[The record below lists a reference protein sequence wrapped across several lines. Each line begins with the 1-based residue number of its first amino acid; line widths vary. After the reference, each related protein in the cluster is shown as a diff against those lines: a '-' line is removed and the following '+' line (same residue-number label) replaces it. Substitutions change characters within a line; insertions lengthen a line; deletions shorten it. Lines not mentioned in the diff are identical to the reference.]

1 MIAVLREVKY
11 LENAQNETLES
22 IPESATNIYS
32 RNETFHKFLSNLD
45 LIVAWYN
52 KVRETLLDVEFPLV
66 EGQLQEIDNQ
76 LQQAETNLNWNSEGL
91 FDHWFISLTPRVVN
105 VVNVNVRVSVYE
117 HLSLMILPLE
127 SRNEILQCD
136 HSNKS
141 YGAVLLHGTV
151 CLAVFYKLK
160 F

>member
-66 EGQLQEIDNQ
+66 EGQLQGIDNQ

-91 FDHWFISLTPRVVN
+91 FDHCFISLTPR

-117 HLSLMILPLE
+117 HLSLMILPLK
-127 SRNEILQCD
+127 SRNEIL
-136 HSNKS
+136 
-141 YGAVLLHGTV
+141 
-151 CLAVFYKLK
+151 
-160 F
+160 

>member
-1 MIAVLREVKY
+1 MKY

-66 EGQLQEIDNQ
+66 EGQLQGIDNQ

-91 FDHWFISLTPRVVN
+91 FDHCFISLTPR

-117 HLSLMILPLE
+117 HLSLMILPLK
-127 SRNEILQCD
+127 SRNEIL
-136 HSNKS
+136 
-141 YGAVLLHGTV
+141 
-151 CLAVFYKLK
+151 
-160 F
+160 

>member
-66 EGQLQEIDNQ
+66 EGQLHEIDNQ

-91 FDHWFISLTPRVVN
+91 SLVYFFNSQSSQCKRQSLSVRTLVFDDTTFGV
-105 VVNVNVRVSVYE
+105 
-117 HLSLMILPLE
+117 
-127 SRNEILQCD
+127 
-136 HSNKS
+136 
-141 YGAVLLHGTV
+141 
-151 CLAVFYKLK
+151 
-160 F
+160 

>member
-1 MIAVLREVKY
+1 MVAVLREVKY

-76 LQQAETNLNWNSEGL
+76 LQQAETTLNWNSEGL
-91 FDHWFISLTPRVVN
+91 FDHWFISSTFN
-105 VVNVNVRVSVYE
+105 SQ
-117 HLSLMILPLE
+117 SKKKKIL
-127 SRNEILQCD
+127 ILICLPTD
-136 HSNKS
+136 H
-141 YGAVLLHGTV
+141 
-151 CLAVFYKLK
+151 
-160 F
+160 

>member
-1 MIAVLREVKY
+1 MVAVLREVKY

-76 LQQAETNLNWNSEGL
+76 LQQAETTLNWNSEGL
-91 FDHWFISLTPRVVN
+91 FDHRLFLQPLTPRVKKK
-105 VVNVNVRVSVYE
+105 
-117 HLSLMILPLE
+117 
-127 SRNEILQCD
+127 C
-136 HSNKS
+136 
-141 YGAVLLHGTV
+141 
-151 CLAVFYKLK
+151 KL
-160 F
+160 

>member
-105 VVNVNVRVSVYE
+105 VNVRVSVYE

-151 CLAVFYKLK
+151 CLAAFYKLQ

>member
-66 EGQLQEIDNQ
+66 EGQLQGIDNQ

-91 FDHWFISLTPRVVN
+91 FDHCFISLTPR

-117 HLSLMILPLE
+117 HLSLMILPLK

-141 YGAVLLHGTV
+141 Y
-151 CLAVFYKLK
+151 
-160 F
+160 